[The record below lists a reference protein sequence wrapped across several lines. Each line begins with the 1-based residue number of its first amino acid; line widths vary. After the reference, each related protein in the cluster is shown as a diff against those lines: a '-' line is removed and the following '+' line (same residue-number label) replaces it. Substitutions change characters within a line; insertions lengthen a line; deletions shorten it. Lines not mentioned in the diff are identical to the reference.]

1 MYVVRE
7 AKSKGWLDPN
17 IFLQIAVSV
26 ADVTAVNSSGMKI
39 LLANGLSTFLLKA
52 IQVLVTL
59 LKSLLKIHSNCP
71 IYEITF
77 LIILYYI
84 ILYHIR

>member
-17 IFLQIAVSV
+17 IFLWIAVSV
-26 ADVTAVNSSGMKI
+26 ADATAVNPNGIKI
-39 LLANGLSTFLLKA
+39 LLANGFSTFLLKA

-59 LKSLLKIHSNCP
+59 LKSLLKIHYNCP
-71 IYEITF
+71 ILWNF
-77 LIILYYI
+77 VFDNFILYNF
-84 ILYHIR
+84 ILY